1 VQNSATVRDGLWQTE
16 PLNPIWERGHWL
28 PYSASRAQAL
38 TDTGG
43 ERRERA
49 RLRSRHGHSGTLPLP
64 EFPTRPLRT
73 CPDHRDRRTRRTGT
87 RPARA
92 PRAACPPRPWP
103 AAPLRGVPAGSRP
116 VRVGALALHG
126 AMLQS
131 APRCRGA
138 VRPRLS
144 PDRAQRNMVILFLPP
159 LCLHTINHTIHLT
172 VTLTGPGPSGSAQ
185 RVSRIDRVAWDPQRS
200 TAKLHHTMRNAD

>member
-1 VQNSATVRDGLWQTE
+1 VQRYEMDCGKSSPSIPYGSEAIGFHIARRALKRSQTQAARDARGRVSGLGTGT
-16 PLNPIWERGHWL
+16 P
-28 PYSASRAQAL
+28 AL
-38 TDTGG
+38 C
-43 ERRERA
+43 RYPSFR
-49 RLRSRHGHSGTLPLP
+49 
-64 EFPTRPLRT
+64 
-73 CPDHRDRRTRRTGT
+73 PDHCALVRTTVTVARGGRA
-87 RPARA
+87 PDARA